1 MCIKYIGKIII
12 VKICAVQR
20 IPFLR
25 RSANLPAR
33 STEKI
38 LKNLRRFS
46 SGKNSAKISKIKS
59 AKKIENFLDKS
70 AKTCK
75 QFYCET
81 LQIILG
87 IINSVYA
94 IITNR
99 LYFIKNISYIYM

>member
-1 MCIKYIGKIII
+1 MQ
-12 VKICAVQR
+12 ICD
-20 IPFLR
+20 LT
-25 RSANLPAR
+25 AR

-38 LKNLRRFS
+38 LKNLCRFS
-46 SGKNSAKISKIKS
+46 SEKNSAKISKIKS

-87 IINSVYA
+87 INSVYA
-94 IITNR
+94 IITDR
-99 LYFIKNISYIYM
+99 LYFIKNISYTVGHKRNTTLLT